1 MKLFP
6 RLALAASLSAAA
18 PLAAQA
24 QQTQVFTADE
34 RHYQEGLELFDR
46 GKYGAAQQAFQRY
59 LDQTQRRTGELAPGR
74 TTDAEYYYAV
84 SGLYLFH
91 PDSES
96 RILAFATNNPAHPKA
111 AQAYFE
117 LGKFYFDKKDYV
129 KAIDYLQKVGPDN
142 LSDDQRAEA
151 EFKLGYAYFAQKEF
165 DKAKLQFDRNKAGAS
180 EYRYA
185 SSYYAGYLAYR
196 AGDYAGARKDLAVA
210 EQNDAYKPVVPAVMS
225 QIYYKEGDYEGLIT
239 YGTQALQQT
248 PPPQSADEIQL
259 LVGDAYYQ
267 KEDFKQAAEY
277 FDKYAAGRKNIDPK
291 VQYKIGYANF
301 KQGDFKGAIGS
312 LKGVAARRDSLG
324 QNAAYHLGLSYLKTN
339 QKPLALNSF
348 DAARKVTFDKVI
360 TENATLKYAQVNYE
374 LGNTQEVIAAL
385 RDFSKRF
392 PRSKNQAAA
401 DDILSESFL
410 NSSDYAQALNYL
422 DNLDERSTKL
432 NATYQRV
439 AYLQAATLYNNNR
452 YQDALP
458 VLDKSLKYPQDEALR
473 AAAQVLKGEIYS
485 YGQQYQPAITAYTAA
500 ARTARTGSAS
510 ETDFD
515 QKARYGLGYAYYNTK
530 QYDRA
535 RQQFQAWLQD
545 PVAKPA
551 DPNYYDVTL
560 RLGDTYYV
568 AKQYQQALDQYNKV
582 IQANAADKDYAYYQK
597 SVTLGL
603 MGRREEAS
611 STLSTLLKTSPTS
624 RYADDAVYQQAQL
637 DFEAGSFQPAVE
649 GFSRLITN
657 RPNSPLIPQ
666 ALQKRGVAYQN
677 LEQHAKAAEDFKR
690 VLSQYPRTKAAG
702 SAIYSLQ
709 ESLSAQGKT
718 EEFDQYLAQFKQQ
731 NPDSKATESVEFEA
745 AKSLYLA
752 EKYAQAIPR
761 LESYLQQYPNTT
773 LAADGRYFLA
783 DAYLRTGRKAD
794 ALPRLKAVV
803 EEGKSEFVNRAVGR
817 VADLEFE
824 NKNYSE
830 AARYYSR
837 LREVS
842 QNKREVANAG
852 IGLMKSYYEAGDLE
866 GTRRVAQEL
875 QAQGGASLNATNLA
889 LLYLGKASYKA
900 GSLEQAIGE
909 LTTAANTAK
918 DESGAEAQYLI
929 ASALYQQKKYPE
941 ALDAAYKSNSDF
953 ANYDLWLGRAFL
965 LIADVYKEQNEIFQA
980 RATLNSIIDNKFPV
994 AEIVEGA
1001 KQRLAALPADP
1012 AATPASSAPKTQP
1025 GKTPPAT
1032 PKAAP
1037 KATTPA
1043 TKPATGKT
1051 TTKPATGKTSVRSS
1065 LVPSDAV
1072 PTDSTTN
1079 STASPQEE

>member
-6 RLALAASLSAAA
+6 RLALAAFLSAAA
-18 PLAAQA
+18 PLAASA

-34 RHYQEGLELFDR
+34 RHFQEGLELFDR

-59 LDQTQRRTGELAPGR
+59 LDLTQRRTGELAPGR
-74 TTDAEYYYAV
+74 TQDAEYYYAV
-84 SGLYLFH
+84 AGLYLFH
-91 PDSES
+91 PDAED
-96 RILAFATNNPAHPKA
+96 RILGFATQNPAHPKA

-129 KAIDYLQKVGPDN
+129 RAIDYLQKVGPDN
-142 LSDDQRAEA
+142 LTDDQRAEA

-165 DKAKLQFDRNKAGAS
+165 DKAKLQFDRNKAGNHQ
-180 EYRYA
+180 YRFA

-225 QIYYKEGDYEGLIT
+225 QIYYKEGDYDGLIAYAT
-239 YGTQALQQT
+239 PVLSQT

-277 FDKYAAGRKNIDPK
+277 FDKYAGGRKKIEPE

-301 KQGDFKGAIGS
+301 KQGDFKGAIGN

-324 QNAAYHLGLSYLKTN
+324 QNAAYHLGLSYLKTS

-348 DAARKVTFDKVI
+348 DAARKLTFDKVI
-360 TENATLKYAQVNYE
+360 TENATLKYAQVSYE
-374 LGNTQEVIAAL
+374 LGNTQEVINAL
-385 RDFSKRF
+385 REFSKRY
-392 PRSKNQAAA
+392 PRSKNRAAA
-401 DDILSESFL
+401 DDILSQSFL

-422 DNLDERSTKL
+422 DNLDDRSQKL

-439 AYLQAATLYNNNR
+439 AYLQAATLYNDNR

-458 VLDKSLKYPQDEALR
+458 VLDKSLKYPEDEALR

-485 YGQQYQPAITAYTAA
+485 IGQQYQPAITAYTAA

-551 DPNYYDVTL
+551 DANYYDVTL
-560 RLGDTYYV
+560 RLGDTYYIG
-568 AKQYQQALDQYNKV
+568 KQYQQALDQYNKV

-597 SVTLGL
+597 SVVLGL
-603 MGRREEAS
+603 LGKREEAGA
-611 STLSTLLKTSPTS
+611 TLSTLLKTSPNS

-637 DFEAGSFQPAVE
+637 DYEAGSFQPAVD
-649 GFSRLITN
+649 GFTKLINN
-657 RPNSPLIPQ
+657 RPNSALIPQ

-677 LEQHAKAAEDFKR
+677 LDQHDKAAEDFKR
-690 VLSQYPRTKAAG
+690 VLTQYPRTKSAS

-761 LESYLQQYPNTT
+761 LEGYLQQYPSTA

-783 DAYLRTGRKAD
+783 DSYLRTGRKTA

-817 VADLEFE
+817 VADLEYE
-824 NKNYSE
+824 NKNYAE
-830 AARYYSR
+830 AAKYYSR

-866 GTRRVAQEL
+866 STRRVAQEL

-909 LTTAANTAK
+909 LTTAAATAK

-965 LIADVYKEQNEIFQA
+965 LIADVYREQNEIFQA

-994 AEIVEGA
+994 AEVVAGA
-1001 KQRLAALPADP
+1001 KERLAALPADP
-1012 AATPASSAPKTQP
+1012 ATAPAPAAPKT
-1025 GKTPPAT
+1025 T
-1032 PKAAP
+1032 PKSAP
-1037 KATTPA
+1037 ATTPKST
-1043 TKPATGKT
+1043 TKPATTTKPTGKT
-1051 TTKPATGKTSVRSS
+1051 TTGKTPVRNS
-1065 LVPSDAV
+1065 LAPSEV
-1072 PTDSTTN
+1072 QPTDTTSNPSTT
-1079 STASPQEE
+1079 PREE

>member
-18 PLAAQA
+18 PLAASA

-34 RHYQEGLELFDR
+34 RHFQEGLELFDR

-59 LDQTQRRTGELAPGR
+59 LDLTQRRTGELAPGR

-84 SGLYLFH
+84 AGLYLFH
-91 PDSES
+91 PDAED
-96 RILAFATNNPAHPKA
+96 RILGFASQNPAHPKA

-129 KAIDYLQKVGPDN
+129 RAIDYLQKVGPDN

-165 DKAKLQFDRNKAGAS
+165 DKAKLQFDRNKAGNHQ
-180 EYRYA
+180 YRYA

-225 QIYYKEGDYEGLIT
+225 QIYYKEGDYDGLIA
-239 YGTQALQQT
+239 YAGPVLSQT

-277 FDKYAAGRKNIDPK
+277 FDKYAAGRKKIEPE

-301 KQGDFKGAIGS
+301 KQGDFKGAIGN

-324 QNAAYHLGLSYLKTN
+324 QNAAYHLGLSYLKTS

-348 DAARKVTFDKVI
+348 DAARKLTFDKVI
-360 TENATLKYAQVNYE
+360 TENATLKYAQVSYE
-374 LGNTQEVIAAL
+374 LGNTQEVINAL
-385 RDFSKRF
+385 RDFGKKY
-392 PRSKNQAAA
+392 PRSKNRAAA

-422 DNLDERSTKL
+422 DNLDDRSQKL

-439 AYLQAATLYNNNR
+439 AYLQAATLYNDNR

-485 YGQQYQPAITAYTAA
+485 IGQQYQPAITAYTAA
-500 ARTARTGSAS
+500 ARTARSGSAS

-551 DPNYYDVTL
+551 DANYYDVTL
-560 RLGDTYYV
+560 RLGDTYYIG
-568 AKQYQQALDQYNKV
+568 KQYQQALDQYNKV

-597 SVTLGL
+597 SVVLGL
-603 MGRREEAS
+603 LGRRDEAGA
-611 STLSTLLKTSPTS
+611 TLSTLLKTSPTS

-637 DFEAGSFQPAVE
+637 DYEAGEFQPAVE
-649 GFSRLITN
+649 AFSKLINN

-677 LEQHAKAAEDFKR
+677 LEQHAKAAEDFKQ
-690 VLSQYPRTKAAG
+690 VLSQFPRTKAAS

-761 LESYLQQYPNTT
+761 LEGYLQQYPSTT

-783 DAYLRTGRKAD
+783 DAYLRTGRKTD

-824 NKNYSE
+824 NKNYAE
-830 AARYYSR
+830 AAKYYTR

-852 IGLMKSYYEAGDLE
+852 IGLMKSYYETGDLE

-909 LTTAANTAK
+909 LTTAAATAK

-965 LIADVYKEQNEIFQA
+965 LIADVYREQNEIFQA

-994 AEIVEGA
+994 AEVVAGA
-1001 KQRLAALPADP
+1001 KERLAALPADP
-1012 AATPASSAPKTQP
+1012 AATPAPSTPKTTPKSAP
-1025 GKTPPAT
+1025 
-1032 PKAAP
+1032 
-1037 KATTPA
+1037 ATTP
-1043 TKPATGKT
+1043 KS
-1051 TTKPATGKTSVRSS
+1051 TTKPATTKPTGKTTPGKTPVRNS
-1065 LVPSDAV
+1065 LAPSEVQPADTTSN
-1072 PTDSTTN
+1072 PSTT
-1079 STASPQEE
+1079 PREE

>member
-6 RLALAASLSAAA
+6 RLALAATLTAAA
-18 PLAAQA
+18 PAAALA
-24 QQTQVFTADE
+24 QQTQVFTNDE
-34 RHYQEGLELFDR
+34 RHFQEGLELFDR
-46 GKYGAAQQAFQRY
+46 GKYGAAQQAFQHY
-59 LDQTQRRTGELAPGR
+59 LDLTQRRNGELAPGR
-74 TTDAEYYYAV
+74 TVDAEYYYAV

-91 PDSES
+91 PDAED

-111 AQAYFE
+111 SQAYFE
-117 LGKFYFDKKDYV
+117 LGKFYFDKKVYT
-129 KAIDYLQKVGPDN
+129 KSIDYLQKVGPDN
-142 LSDDQRAEA
+142 LSDDQRAES
-151 EFKLGYAYFAQKEF
+151 EFKLGYSYFAQKEF
-165 DKAKLQFDRNKAGAS
+165 DKAKLQFDRNKVGS
-180 EYRYA
+180 SQYRYA

-225 QIYYKEGDYEGLIT
+225 QIYYKEGDYDGLIA
-239 YGTQALQQT
+239 YGSQALQQT

-267 KEDFKQAAEY
+267 KQDFKQAAEY
-277 FDKYAAGRKNIDPK
+277 FDKYAAGRKKIEPE
-291 VQYKIGYANF
+291 VQYKVGYANF

-324 QNAAYHLGLSYLKTN
+324 QNAAYHLGLSYLQTN
-339 QKPLALNSF
+339 QKQLALNSF
-348 DAARKVTFDKVI
+348 DAARKLTFDKVI

-385 RDFSKRF
+385 RDFPKRF

-410 NSSDYAQALNYL
+410 NSNDYAQALNYL
-422 DNLDERSTKL
+422 DNLDDRSTKL

-458 VLDKSLKYPQDEALR
+458 VLEKSLKYPQDDALR

-500 ARTARTGSAS
+500 ARTARTGSAA

-545 PVAKPA
+545 PIAKPA

-560 RLGDTYYV
+560 RLGDTYYI

-597 SVTLGL
+597 SVVLGL
-603 MGRREEAS
+603 MGKREEAS
-611 STLSTLLKTSPTS
+611 STLSTLLKTSPSS

-637 DFEAGSFQPAVE
+637 DFEAGAFQPAVD
-649 GFSRLITN
+649 GFSRLISA

-677 LEQHAKAAEDFKR
+677 LEEHAKAAEDFKR
-690 VLSQYPRTKAAG
+690 VLSQYPRTKSAA

-731 NPDSKATESVEFEA
+731 NPDSKASESVEFEA
-745 AKSLYLA
+745 AKSLYLS

-761 LESYLQQYPNTT
+761 LEGYLKQYPNTV

-783 DAYLRTGRKAD
+783 DSYLRTDRKAD

-824 NKNYSE
+824 NKNYAE
-830 AARYYSR
+830 AAKYYAR

-842 QNKREVANAG
+842 PNKREVANAG

-875 QAQGGASLNATNLA
+875 QAQGGAALNATNLA

-900 GSLEQAIGE
+900 GNLDQAITE

-918 DESGAEAQYLI
+918 DESGAEAQYLL
-929 ASALYQQKKYPE
+929 AQTLYQQKKYPE

-953 ANYDLWLGRAFL
+953 SAYDVWLGRAFL

-1001 KQRLAALPADP
+1001 KQRLAALPAD
-1012 AATPASSAPKTQP
+1012 ATTPAPASGTPKTQP
-1025 GKTPPAT
+1025 GKAAPAT
-1032 PKAAP
+1032 PK
-1037 KATTPA
+1037 TTPK
-1043 TKPATGKT
+1043 TST
-1051 TTKPATGKTSVRSS
+1051 TTKPTGKASTSGKTPVRSS
-1065 LVPSDAV
+1065 LMPSDV
-1072 PTDSTTN
+1072 QPSDSTAN
-1079 STASPQEE
+1079 PSAAPQADEE

>member
-1 MKLFP
+1 MKLIP
-6 RLALAASLSAAA
+6 RLALAATLTTAAPAAA
-18 PLAAQA
+18 LA
-24 QQTQVFTADE
+24 QQTQVFTNDE
-34 RHYQEGLELFDR
+34 RHFQEGLELFDR

-59 LDQTQRRTGELAPGR
+59 LDLTQRRHAELAPGR
-74 TTDAEYYYAV
+74 TIDAEYYTALT
-84 SGLYLFH
+84 GLYLFR
-91 PDSES
+91 PDAED
-96 RILAFATNNPAHPKA
+96 RILGFASQNPAHPKA

-117 LGKFYFDKKDYV
+117 LGKFYFDKKDYARAV
-129 KAIDYLQKVGPDN
+129 SYLQKVGPDN
-142 LSDDQRAEA
+142 LTDEQRAES

-165 DKAKLQFDRNKAGAS
+165 DKAKLQFDRNKQGQHQ
-180 EYRYA
+180 YRYA
-185 SSYYAGYLAYR
+185 SAYYAGYLAYR
-196 AGDYAGARKDLAVA
+196 AGDYKGARTDLAVA
-210 EQNDAYKPVVPAVMS
+210 EQNDAYRPVVPAVMA
-225 QIYYKEGDYEGLIT
+225 QIYYKEGDYAGLIDYAAT
-239 YGTQALQQT
+239 ALKQT

-267 KEDFKQAAEY
+267 QRDFAKAAEY
-277 FDKYAAGRKNIDPK
+277 FDKYAAGRKKIDPE

-339 QKPLALNSF
+339 QKQLALNSF
-348 DAARKVTFDKVI
+348 DAARKLSFDKNI
-360 TENATLKYAQVNYE
+360 SENATVRYAQVSYE
-374 LGNTQEVIAAL
+374 LGNTQEVIAAV
-385 RDFSKRF
+385 RDFPKRF
-392 PRSKNQAAA
+392 PRSKNQAAV

-410 NSSDYAQALNYL
+410 NSSDYSQALAYL
-422 DNLDERSTKL
+422 DNLEERSPRL

-452 YQDALP
+452 YQEALP
-458 VLDKSLKYPQDEALR
+458 VLDKSLKHPQDDALR

-485 YGQQYQPAITAYTAA
+485 VGQQYQPAITAYTAA
-500 ARTARTGSAS
+500 ARTARDGAAAA
-510 ETDFD
+510 TDFD

-545 PVAKPA
+545 PAAKPT

-560 RLGDTYYV
+560 RLGDTYYIG
-568 AKQYQQALDQYNKV
+568 KQYAQALEQYDKV

-611 STLSTLLKTSPTS
+611 RTLATLLKTAPTS

-637 DFEAGSFQPAVE
+637 DYEAGAFQPAVE
-649 GFSRLITN
+649 GFSKLIQN
-657 RPNSPLIPQ
+657 RPNSPLIPS

-690 VLSQYPRTKAAG
+690 VLAEYPRTKAAQ

-718 EEFDQYLAQFKQQ
+718 EEFDQYLATFRQQ
-731 NPDSKATESVEFEA
+731 NPDSKAAQSVEFEA

-752 EKYAQAIPR
+752 EKYQQAIPR
-761 LESYLQQYPNTT
+761 LESYLKQYPDNA
-773 LAADGRYFLA
+773 LAVDGRYFLA
-783 DAYLRTGRKAD
+783 DSYLRTGRKAD

-824 NKNYSE
+824 NKNYAE
-830 AARYYSR
+830 AAKYYTR

-852 IGLMKSYYEAGDLE
+852 IGLMKSYFESGDYE

-889 LLYLGKASYKA
+889 LLYLGKASYRA
-900 GSLEQAIGE
+900 GNLDQAVAE
-909 LTTAANTAK
+909 LITAASTAK
-918 DESGAEAQYLI
+918 DESGAEAQYLL
-929 ASALYQQKKYPE
+929 AEALYQQKKFPE

-965 LIADVYKEQNEIFQA
+965 LIADVYTAQNEIFQA

-994 AEIVEGA
+994 AEIVEA
-1001 KQRLAALPADP
+1001 ARQKLAALPADP
-1012 AATPASSAPKTQP
+1012 AATPAPKPAPTKPTTKPTGRPAP
-1025 GKTPPAT
+1025 GKTA
-1032 PKAAP
+1032 
-1037 KATTPA
+1037 
-1043 TKPATGKT
+1043 G
-1051 TTKPATGKTSVRSS
+1051 RNS
-1065 LVPSDAV
+1065 LVPTNAQ
-1072 PTDSTTN
+1072 PADST
-1079 STASPQEE
+1079 AAPAEE